1 MFTDIQIK
9 SLKPKDK
16 PYQVREGKGFG
27 IRVFPSGEKTFFFAY
42 KFHGR
47 QRMLTLASY
56 PELKLADARK
66 KFRAARELLAKGTD
80 PLEAK
85 HVERLEPTVAD
96 LVKDFLKRHVAEKAS
111 RSLPEYRRNLEKD
124 VLLLWKNRRVK
135 DIKKRDVIL
144 LLEKIVDRGARNQAN
159 QVFKIV
165 RKMFNFAVE
174 RDILE
179 YSPCAGVKLPSQEK
193 KKSRFFSDKEICT
206 FWQELDSAAIS
217 EPTKRALRLV
227 LVTGQRPGEI
237 IGLHRSEIDGQWWTI
252 PVERSKNRRE
262 NRVFLT
268 PLALE
273 LIGDK
278 EDYIFES
285 PRKEKPIAVNALAH
299 AVRNNSSWAQKPKK
313 KKTRQEK
320 GKFLFSIEEPWTP
333 HDLRRTCATHLQELG
348 FSDEI
353 MDAVL
358 NHAKKGVT
366 GIYGRYKYDREK
378 QLALEAWSRK
388 IQRLLEGKEAGK
400 VISLVKKD

>member
-47 QRMLTLASY
+47 QRMLTLGSY

-66 KFRAARELLAKGTD
+66 KFRAARELLAKGID

-85 HVERLEPTVAD
+85 HGERLEPTLAD

-124 VLLLWKNRRVK
+124 VLPSWKNKRVK

-144 LLEKIVDRGARNQAN
+144 LLEKIIDRGAKNQAN

-193 KKSRFFSDKEICT
+193 KRSRFFSDKEICT
-206 FWQELDSAAIS
+206 FWEELDSAAMS
-217 EPTKRALRLV
+217 ESTRRALRLV
-227 LVTGQRPGEI
+227 LVTGQRPGEV
-237 IGLHRSEIDGQWWTI
+237 IGLHRSEIEGQWWTI
-252 PVERSKNRRE
+252 PTERSKNKLVH
-262 NRVFLT
+262 RVFLT

-273 LIGDK
+273 LIGNK
-278 EDYIFES
+278 EGYIFES
-285 PRKEKPIAVNALAH
+285 PRKGKPIAVNALSR
-299 AVRNNSSWAQKPKK
+299 AVRNNSIWAQKPDMKKAKQKK
-313 KKTRQEK
+313 K
-320 GKFLFSIEEPWTP
+320 KFLFSIEEPWTP

-366 GIYGRYKYDREK
+366 GIYGLYKYDREK

-388 IQRLLEGKEAGK
+388 LRGILEGKETGK
-400 VISLVKKD
+400 VVPLTEKR

>member
-27 IRVFPSGEKTFFFAY
+27 IRVFPSGKKTFFFAY

-47 QRMLTLASY
+47 QRMMTLGSY
-56 PELKLADARK
+56 PELKLAEARK
-66 KFRAARELLAKGTD
+66 IFRAARELLAKGTD

-85 HVERLEPTVAD
+85 HDERLEPTIAD

-124 VLLLWKNRRVK
+124 VLPPWKNRRVK

-144 LLEKIVDRGARNQAN
+144 LLEKIVDRGAKNQAN

-165 RKMFNFAVE
+165 RRMFNFAVE

-179 YSPCAGVKLPSQEK
+179 YSPCAGVKLPSQERK
-193 KKSRFFSDKEICT
+193 KDRVFTAEEILI
-206 FWQELDSAAIS
+206 FWQELDLAAIS
-217 EPTKRALRLV
+217 DSTRRALRLV
-227 LVTGQRPGEI
+227 LTTGQRPGEV
-237 IGLHRSEIDGQWWTI
+237 IGLHREEIDGQWWTI
-252 PVERSKNRRE
+252 PAKRSKNKRE
-262 NRVFLT
+262 HRVFLT

-273 LIGDK
+273 LIGEK
-278 EDYIFES
+278 GDYIFES
-285 PRKEKPIAVNALAH
+285 PRKGKPIAVNALAH
-299 AVRNNSSWAQKPKK
+299 AVRYNSSSAQKSDMKK
-313 KKTRQEK
+313 AKQEK
-320 GKFLFSIEEPWTP
+320 KKFLFSIEEPWTP

-388 IQRLLEGKEAGK
+388 IQGILEGMETSK
-400 VISLVKKD
+400 VVPLVKKI